1 MTQPRGSSNA
11 EEPSQNT
18 DPRDSRQLTVSESGS
33 VVPHS
38 GSFLPSEEDT
48 VNPVTDGEAE
58 TWKSLRGTPLLGRA
72 SAGSRPDSSAA
83 TAWTLISSA
92 ILGVLMSTL
101 TPCVSPRPQ
110 VKFSRLA
117 AWRCGNLRAYK
128 DGSQGNGT
136 AAGGRETCPVLQVC
150 QPGGEPF
157 HPFIYLFFY

>member
-1 MTQPRGSSNA
+1 MAPQSNA

-18 DPRDSRQLTVSESGS
+18 DPRDRWQLTVSGSGS
-33 VVPHS
+33 AVPHIC
-38 GSFLPSEEDT
+38 SFLPREEGP
-48 VNPVTDGEAE
+48 VHPVTDREAE
-58 TWKSLRGTPLLGRA
+58 TWKSLRGIPPLGRA
-72 SAGSRPDSSAA
+72 SAGSRADSSAA

-101 TPCVSPRPQ
+101 TSCVSPRPQ

-117 AWRCGNLRAYK
+117 AWWCGNLRDYK
-128 DGSQGNGT
+128 DGSRGNGMA
-136 AAGGRETCPVLQVC
+136 AAGTETCPVLQVC